1 MQVLSLFTGAMGLDL
16 GMERYGFQTT
26 VAVENNPQARET
38 IIANR
43 PNVVIFN
50 DVFDVDLNMLKN
62 YNFDVITGGPPCQS
76 WSYAGNRLG
85 LEDHRGLCIPR
96 FFDIVDEIKPRI
108 AVMENVMGLLSA
120 EVDGVKG
127 AMYPYVI
134 DRFSN
139 SGYKVSCCQVDA
151 ADYGSPQHRRRVVFI
166 ASLDSVIQLHPTHS
180 KIEEENIFGETSG
193 LMPWMTLKDAI
204 WDLKECPGIGAS
216 YGESQLKYLKML
228 KEGEDWRDLPEELQ
242 AEAMGGAIDSEGGR
256 TSYFRRLKWNEPSP
270 TLVCS
275 PTQKSTC
282 LCHPEQNRPLSIKE
296 YARIQGFPDDWKFS
310 GSVSSIYKQIGNAV
324 PVKLAEAIG
333 KTIINSTEKQ
343 KVN

>member
-1 MQVLSLFTGAMGLDL
+1 
-16 GMERYGFQTT
+16 
-26 VAVENNPQARET
+26 
-38 IIANR
+38 
-43 PNVVIFN
+43 
-50 DVFDVDLNMLKN
+50 
-62 YNFDVITGGPPCQS
+62 
-76 WSYAGNRLG
+76 
-85 LEDHRGLCIPR
+85 
-96 FFDIVDEIKPRI
+96 
-108 AVMENVMGLLSA
+108 
-120 EVDGVKG
+120 
-127 AMYPYVI
+127 
-134 DRFSN
+134 
-139 SGYKVSCCQVDA
+139 
-151 ADYGSPQHRRRVVFI
+151 
-166 ASLDSVIQLHPTHS
+166 
-180 KIEEENIFGETSG
+180 
-193 LMPWMTLKDAI
+193 
-204 WDLKECPGIGAS
+204 
-216 YGESQLKYLKML
+216 ML